1 MQQQTFTRGVHL
13 RGRHIANSLLRD
25 RARRAHY
32 ITGAAGCALKIR
44 SVLRERVCSDAWWSL
59 SQVCSY
65 GTVIVAHTDGGRFL
79 ILCEILIGLDKTV
92 ALCVLS

>member
-1 MQQQTFTRGVHL
+1 MTYGLIIVIDLLPNVLYIRRTSGIITIVCCRTHSTRPMLFRVMQQQTFTRGVHL

-44 SVLRERVCSDAWWSL
+44 SVLRERGVD
-59 SQVCSY
+59 
-65 GTVIVAHTDGGRFL
+65 
-79 ILCEILIGLDKTV
+79 
-92 ALCVLS
+92 